1 MIQTEDWAVFE
12 ATTSGI
18 EESKGNHQHRISS
31 TDSSTSNAAPLRVK
45 QAKAARSKYTND
57 GIDEKNVT
65 PLIAFEMFAGKS
77 FTTKRDMAST
87 DLSDSVSKGSSSS
100 SSVESATITTTTS
113 NDTSSVIHNPKG
125 RNISL
130 SESPLERYYRLKAE
144 VDELASDVDAMNQA
158 EEAEEAADAAA
169 GGAGGAGDAGS
180 AGATVPAAPWREM
193 ARGLASMRNE
203 LENISETPCM
213 RHAGLSMPRLASKH
227 EVLSSRLLSEVEHVR
242 SRVGS
247 SESGSK
253 ESSDVIDAKRTTT
266 YELYDQVSLSS
277 FSLFSLF
284 LLSLLALSPFS
295 VALFVMSSFSF
306 FSFSKLIFFSCPS
319 FLFLSFLLPFPLP
332 FSPPF
337 SPPFSHS
344 LQIFKRKE
352 YKQFVNITIR

>member
-100 SSVESATITTTTS
+100 VESATITTTTS

-158 EEAEEAADAAA
+158 EEAEEAADAA
-169 GGAGGAGDAGS
+169 AGGAGDAGS

-277 FSLFSLF
+277 FSPCSLF

-306 FSFSKLIFFSCPS
+306 FSFLRLMFFSCPS

-332 FSPPF
+332 FPTLYRYLNEKNTSNL
-337 SPPFSHS
+337 STSRLGKLATSHYHI
-344 LQIFKRKE
+344 L
-352 YKQFVNITIR
+352 

>member
-125 RNISL
+125 RTTNNATITNNITNSTT
-130 SESPLERYYRLKAE
+130 
-144 VDELASDVDAMNQA
+144 N
-158 EEAEEAADAAA
+158 
-169 GGAGGAGDAGS
+169 
-180 AGATVPAAPWREM
+180 
-193 ARGLASMRNE
+193 
-203 LENISETPCM
+203 
-213 RHAGLSMPRLASKH
+213 
-227 EVLSSRLLSEVEHVR
+227 
-242 SRVGS
+242 
-247 SESGSK
+247 
-253 ESSDVIDAKRTTT
+253 TTT
-266 YELYDQVSLSS
+266 NSTGGSNPSPSS
-277 FSLFSLF
+277 STTPST
-284 LLSLLALSPFS
+284 SP
-295 VALFVMSSFSF
+295 AR
-306 FSFSKLIFFSCPS
+306 SC
-319 FLFLSFLLPFPLP
+319 
-332 FSPPF
+332 
-337 SPPFSHS
+337 
-344 LQIFKRKE
+344 RM
-352 YKQFVNITIR
+352 